1 MRAAAERTCRVL
13 TLCLHGAQ
21 ARIVEIE
28 LQHTGGLMQRLIL
41 TGLPGGALRE
51 ARDRVRACLQRC
63 GLPALRRSVLAH
75 FAPADLPKEG
85 NGFDLPLALGLLAL
99 ERLLPEE
106 ALAGRAV
113 LGELALDGRLR
124 PVRGA
129 LALALAARHV
139 GVKRILLPAANGS
152 EVALVRGLQ
161 VEAVESLDE
170 ALAVLAGAPSRAPP
184 PAPAQAIALPDLAD
198 VRGQPSAR
206 RALEIAAAGRHNLL
220 LCGPPGTGKTMLA
233 QRLPSL
239 LPPLD
244 ERSSLRVTALH
255 GLGAGGPPG
264 VVHHPPF
271 RAPHHTCSLAALLG
285 GGPRLLP
292 GEISLAHGG
301 VLFLDELPEF
311 SRALLEALRQPLEER
326 VVRLALAGRAARF
339 PAACQLVA
347 AMNPCA
353 CGYRGH
359 PKRGCACS
367 DRRLRDYF
375 RRISGPLL
383 DRFDLF
389 VDVPPPEAG
398 ALLAEPA
405 SEPSVAVRARVLAA
419 RQTLR
424 GVATRAASIAV
435 RGRLELAMTDWGLSG
450 RGVARTLAVARSIA
464 ALAGAEQPAVEH
476 VDEALSFRRGLLD
489 LRAK

>member
-1 MRAAAERTCRVL
+1 MSTPAAERTCRVL

-21 ARIVEIE
+21 ARVVEIE

-99 ERLLPEE
+99 EGLLPED

-113 LGELALDGRLR
+113 LGELALDGRVR
-124 PVRGA
+124 PVPGA
-129 LALALAARHV
+129 LSLALAARQA
-139 GVKRILLPAANGS
+139 GIERLLLPAANGG
-152 EVALVRGLQ
+152 EAALVRGLR
-161 VEAVESLDE
+161 VEAVGSLAE
-170 ALAVLAGAPSRAPP
+170 ALAVLAGAPPRAPAAARVLQP
-184 PAPAQAIALPDLAD
+184 ELPDLAD

-244 ERSSLRVTALH
+244 ERTALRVTALH
-255 GLGAGGPPG
+255 GLSAGAPVG
-264 VVHHPPF
+264 VVRHPPF
-271 RAPHHTCSLAALLG
+271 RAPHHTASLSALLG

-292 GEISLAHGG
+292 GELSLAHAG

-311 SRALLEALRQPLEER
+311 PRAVLEALRQPLEDK
-326 VVRLALAGRAARF
+326 VVRLARAGRLARF
-339 PAACQLVA
+339 PARCQLVA
-347 AMNPCA
+347 AMNP
-353 CGYRGH
+353 
-359 PKRGCACS
+359 
-367 DRRLRDYF
+367 
-375 RRISGPLL
+375 
-383 DRFDLF
+383 
-389 VDVPPPEAG
+389 
-398 ALLAEPA
+398 
-405 SEPSVAVRARVLAA
+405 
-419 RQTLR
+419 
-424 GVATRAASIAV
+424 
-435 RGRLELAMTDWGLSG
+435 
-450 RGVARTLAVARSIA
+450 
-464 ALAGAEQPAVEH
+464 
-476 VDEALSFRRGLLD
+476 
-489 LRAK
+489 